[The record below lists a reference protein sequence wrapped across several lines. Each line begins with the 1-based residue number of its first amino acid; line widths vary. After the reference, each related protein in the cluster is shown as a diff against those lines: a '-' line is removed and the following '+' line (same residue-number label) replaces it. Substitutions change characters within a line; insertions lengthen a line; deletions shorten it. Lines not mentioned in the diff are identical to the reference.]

1 MWQRGLAAVVAVVAA
16 ACSAGAHGFTRE
28 EVPDIVLQADEAP
41 EGTRI
46 VAGVGGEQDL
56 DAFARDATERAALVD
71 DGFVSGYVS
80 YFAPEAYFDPEQF
93 VADDA
98 ISFQVIAGLFE
109 EPAGASSSLDRF
121 MGDLRDRQLEG
132 AETIAAPDLGDE
144 SHGLSGR
151 SSSDG
156 TEVVVFLWRRDNL
169 ILVLVGSGPVDEA
182 AMTAA
187 ARAMAVRTG

>member
-1 MWQRGLAAVVAVVAA
+1 M
-16 ACSAGAHGFTRE
+16 
-28 EVPDIVLQADEAP
+28 
-41 EGTRI
+41 
-46 VAGVGGEQDL
+46 
-56 DAFARDATERAALVD
+56 
-71 DGFVSGYVS
+71 SGYVS
-80 YFAPEAYFDPEQF
+80 YFLPESYFDSGGTLEPGSL
-93 VADDA
+93 AY
-98 ISFQVIAGLFE
+98 QVIAGVFE
-109 EPAGASSSLDRF
+109 DANGASRSLSRF
-121 MGDLRDRQLEG
+121 TDDLRGRQLEG